1 MNELQTTNA
10 DDPIDAGT
18 AIATS
23 AAIENP
29 SLMLFDTGRMRAL
42 MKFATVMA
50 DSAVTV
56 PKHLQGKPSD
66 CLAITLQAMR
76 WRMDPYVV
84 AGKTHVVNGNL
95 GYEAQLVV
103 AVLKNSGAV
112 KGRPHFEYRGDG
124 PALECRA
131 GFVPADEDEI
141 LWTEWIRNDAIQVKN
156 SPLWKT
162 NPKQQL
168 GYLQARNWARLYAPD
183 ALLGVYTVD
192 EFEDSDGA
200 PPQVPRGPQ
209 RKSAATPPPMVEEV
223 PKAEQQQTGAASA
236 AQASA
241 APAAASA
248 PAEQPTDK
256 PKAPPAIN
264 GAGISG
270 GQVAY
275 LRNKL
280 KAAGLAEQAICDRFQ
295 VGGIELLSAEAFDEI
310 KSELLAMA

>member
-1 MNELQTTNA
+1 MNELQTT
-10 DDPIDAGT
+10 DDHTIDAGT
-18 AIATS
+18 TIDTAS
-23 AAIENP
+23 AIENP

-112 KGRPHFEYRGDG
+112 KGRPHYEYKGDG
-124 PALECRA
+124 QALECRA
-131 GFVPADEDEI
+131 GFIPADEDAI
-141 LWTEWIRNDAIQVKN
+141 LWTEWIRIDSIAVKN

-162 NPKQQL
+162 NQKQQL

-192 EFEDSDGA
+192 EFEDTDGA
-200 PPQVPRGPQ
+200 PPAPRGPQ
-209 RKSAATPPPMVEEV
+209 RKSAATPTQMVDEV
-223 PKAEQQQTGAASA
+223 PKAEQGPRDDTPSQPAAT
-236 AQASA
+236 
-241 APAAASA
+241 AAAST
-248 PAEQPTDK
+248 EQPAQAAAQ
-256 PKAPPAIN
+256 KAPPSNNA
-264 GAGISG
+264 AGISG
-270 GQVAY
+270 GQIAY

-280 KAAGLAEQAICDRFQ
+280 KAAGLTEQTICDRFQ

-310 KSELLAMA
+310 KSELLAAA